1 METYPTTRTDPSTF
15 PLRREKGRLLPWNQ
29 ESRPLSPQTSTFD
42 VRIFPETIALRR
54 LPSGHNELRT
64 FALATATLQYDD
76 LSPIPR
82 Q

>member
-1 METYPTTRTDPSTF
+1 MQIYPITQTDPPTF
-15 PLRREKGRLLPWNQ
+15 PLRREKGRVLLWNRN
-29 ESRPLSPQTSTFD
+29 SRPLSPQTSTFD
-42 VRIFPETIALRR
+42 VRVFPETIVLRR
-54 LPSGHNELRT
+54 LPSSQNELRT